1 MKNMDNLYDILQ
13 IDNKTRDIEIKK
25 AYIKMLRKYP
35 PEKCPEEFKKI
46 REAYE
51 ILIDPILKA
60 EYNAFINHKDNI
72 NEYRKKGNNAL
83 DKKQYRRAIL
93 YYKKILLIEP
103 KLTFAKNKLGL
114 AFFYDKQYEEAV
126 IQFRELIQL
135 NPHNVIFYNN
145 LAYVYKE
152 QQKYDLAEELLL
164 KSYDIDST
172 NEKTVLALGDVYIS
186 LGNYEKGIKFINKCL
201 DDNKCD
207 IFKEIM
213 YYLKLTRMYVNTNN
227 INMVMEVI
235 DIVKNIIPD
244 EEKVREYVVW
254 KLQKIAEELLKDNNY
269 ELGYNICE
277 KLLKIDNDNEK
288 ILDLYNKF
296 NEILK
301 VRDLL
306 KEFSRD
312 KRIIECLKKPI
323 IYYLH
328 GNSNNEKE
336 FNKKKEKNIKE
347 IKQSIENDFINVLKS
362 INILKTKYKILY
374 KYKEELYKDA
384 YNMANENKLKNI
396 NKQKCNEE
404 LCACKEEKDWP
415 VLYSTNTKEKKKK
428 YKFKKRFRR
437 ILLGCAAVVVL
448 LCIMI
453 LNFHLIKRR

>member
-13 IDNKTRDIEIKK
+13 IDDKIRDIEIKK

-51 ILIDPILKA
+51 ILIDPVLKA

-114 AFFYDKQYEEAV
+114 VFFYDKQYEEAI

-135 NPHNVIFYNN
+135 NPHNSIFYNN

-152 QQKYDLAEELLL
+152 QRKYDLAEELLL
-164 KSYDIDST
+164 KSYNIDST
-172 NEKTVLALGDVYIS
+172 NEKTVLVLVDIYIALGD
-186 LGNYEKGIKFINKCL
+186 YEKGIKFINRCIEENES
-201 DDNKCD
+201 DT
-207 IFKEIM
+207 FKEIM
-213 YYLKLTRMYVNTNN
+213 YYLKLIRIYVNINN
-227 INMVMEVI
+227 INMI
-235 DIVKNIIPD
+235 SQILDRVKNIIPD
-244 EEKVREYVVW
+244 EEKVKEYVVW
-254 KLQKIAEELLKDNNY
+254 KLQKILEELLKDNDY

-277 KLLKIDNDNEK
+277 KLLQIDSKSEK
-288 ILDLYNKF
+288 ILNLYNKF

-301 VRDLL
+301 VHDLL
-306 KEFSRD
+306 KELARD
-312 KRIIECLKKPI
+312 ERIIECLKKPI

-328 GNSNNEKE
+328 WNINNEKE
-336 FNKKKEKNIKE
+336 FNKKKKKNIEE
-347 IKQSIENDFINVLKS
+347 IRESIENNFINVLKS
-362 INILKTKYKILY
+362 INILKTKYEVLY

-396 NKQKCNEE
+396 NEQKYSEE
-404 LCACKEEKDWP
+404 VCACNEEKDWP
-415 VLYSTNTKEKKKK
+415 ILYSTNLKEQKRR
-428 YKFKKRFRR
+428 YKLKRRFRK
-437 ILLGCAAVVVL
+437 ILLGCAVISLVL
-448 LCIMI
+448 VITI
-453 LNFHLIKRR
+453 LKFHLFKRR